1 VDNDGYEN
9 VYPLHLKTITIAGLP
24 VEEIPCVEVYD
35 LSGKVIV
42 FGVVV
47 GGYLWNGEGGDTVC
61 TQLALEC
68 CVSGDSFYRPLRL
81 CSLHG
86 CCVHSTVL
94 AVCAEMKAHLMLFT
108 HVHRCSGRT
117 PASGTPACAPGTP
130 STATATSPSA
140 RTSSET
146 SPWSAGTVFVNAH
159 CYRIVVTDVRCWCVV
174 STYAV
179 TSSADRRLKLLTCI
193 VVNMGTCTIGSAVI

>member
-35 LSGKVIV
+35 LSGKVSV
-42 FGVVV
+42 LLVVV
-47 GGYLWNGEGGDTVC
+47 GDLLGCTGRMVTLCVLNSHWNVAIPEVVFIGRFGCVLCPVVVYTR
-61 TQLALEC
+61 LLLLFAL
-68 CVSGDSFYRPLRL
+68 
-81 CSLHG
+81 
-86 CCVHSTVL
+86 
-94 AVCAEMKAHLMLFT
+94 KAHVMFFT

-117 PASGTPACAPGTP
+117 PASDTPACAPGTP
-130 STATATSPSA
+130 STGTATSPSA

-193 VVNMGTCTIGSAVI
+193 VVNVGT